1 MELVSCLIQYI
12 PTEMRPPFF
21 YERFHYLEIMNI
33 NSRESSGGKF
43 VEKTATG
50 AGEEA

>member
-1 MELVSCLIQYI
+1 MLDSIYSNRDA
-12 PTEMRPPFF
+12 TTFF

>member
-1 MELVSCLIQYI
+1 MLDSIYSNRDA
-12 PTEMRPPFF
+12 TTFFF

-50 AGEEA
+50 AGEEG